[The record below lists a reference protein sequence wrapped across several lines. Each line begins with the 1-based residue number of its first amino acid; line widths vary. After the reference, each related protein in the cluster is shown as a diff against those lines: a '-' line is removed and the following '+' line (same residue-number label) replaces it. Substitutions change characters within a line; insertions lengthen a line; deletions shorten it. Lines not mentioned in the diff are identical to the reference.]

1 MRPIEDTIM
10 GDFLDKNYWDE
21 RYLQHQTGWD
31 IGYVSP
37 PLKQFFDTLTDK
49 HLRILIPGGG
59 NSYEAVYL
67 LEQGFNDVTVVD
79 ISEVVCRRLADNY
92 QNQGLRVICADFF
105 EHSGVY
111 DLIVE
116 QTFFCA
122 VSLSLRG
129 DYVQKM
135 AELLSEDGLLA
146 GLLFNRAFEG
156 GPPFG
161 GSVAEYQTLFDK
173 AGFKVAFDL
182 APASIPPRAGSEVFF
197 RAKK

>member
-1 MRPIEDTIM
+1 
-10 GDFLDKNYWDE
+10 
-21 RYLQHQTGWD
+21 
-31 IGYVSP
+31 
-37 PLKQFFDTLTDK
+37 LKQLFDTLTNK

-67 LEQGFNDVTVVD
+67 LEQGFKNVTVVD
-79 ISEVVCRRLADNY
+79 ISEVVCQRLTDNY
-92 QNQGLRVICADFF
+92 GEKGLRVVCADFF
-105 EHSGVY
+105 EHSDTY

-122 VSLSLRG
+122 ISPSLRG

-135 AELLSEDGLLA
+135 TELLSEDGVLA

-161 GSVAEYQTLFDK
+161 GSVAEYQALFDK
-173 AGFKVAFDL
+173 AGFKITFDL

-197 RAKK
+197 IAKR

>member
-1 MRPIEDTIM
+1 MDN
-10 GDFLDKNYWDE
+10 FLNKNYWDE
-21 RYLQHQTGWD
+21 RYLLGQTGWD

-37 PLKQFFDTLTDK
+37 ALKQYFDTLTDK

-67 LEQGFNDVTVVD
+67 LEQGFTNVTVVD
-79 ISEVVCRRLADNY
+79 ISEVVCQRLTDSY
-92 QNQGLRVICADFF
+92 GEKGLRVVCADFF
-105 EHSGVY
+105 EHSDTY

-122 VSLSLRG
+122 LSPSLRR

>member
-1 MRPIEDTIM
+1 M

-21 RYLQHQTGWD
+21 RYLNHQTGWD

-59 NSYEAVYL
+59 NSYEAAYL
-67 LEQGFNDVTVVD
+67 LEQGFDNVTVVD
-79 ISEVVCRRLADNY
+79 ISEVVCQRLVDDY
-92 QNQGLRVICADFF
+92 QNKGLQVVCGDFF

-122 VSLSLRG
+122 ISPSLRTN
-129 DYVQKM
+129 YVQKM
-135 AELLSEDGLLA
+135 VKLLSEDGLLA

-161 GSVAEYQTLFDK
+161 GSVAEYQALFDK
-173 AGFKVAFDL
+173 AGFKVTFDL

-197 RAKK
+197 TAKK

>member
-1 MRPIEDTIM
+1 
-10 GDFLDKNYWDE
+10 
-21 RYLQHQTGWD
+21 
-31 IGYVSP
+31 
-37 PLKQFFDTLTDK
+37 
-49 HLRILIPGGG
+49 LIPGGG
-59 NSYEAVYL
+59 NSYEAAYL
-67 LEQGFNDVTVVD
+67 LEQGFENVTVVD
-79 ISEVVCRRLADNY
+79 ISEVVCQRLVDDY
-92 QNQGLRVICADFF
+92 QKKGLQVVCADFF

-122 VSLSLRG
+122 ISPSLRSK
-129 DYVQKM
+129 YVQKM

-161 GSVAEYQTLFDK
+161 GNVAEYQALFDK
-173 AGFKVAFDL
+173 AGFKVTFDL

-197 RAKK
+197 IAKR

>member
-1 MRPIEDTIM
+1 MDN
-10 GDFLDKNYWDE
+10 FLNKNYWDE
-21 RYLQHQTGWD
+21 RYLLGQTGWD
-31 IGYVSP
+31 IGHVSP
-37 PLKQFFDTLTDK
+37 ALKQYFDTLTDK

-67 LEQGFNDVTVVD
+67 LEQGFKNVTVVD
-79 ISEVVCRRLADNY
+79 ISEVVCQRLTDSY
-92 QNQGLRVICADFF
+92 GEKGLRVVCADFF
-105 EHSGVY
+105 EHSDTY

-122 VSLSLRG
+122 LSPSLRG
-129 DYVQKM
+129 DYARKM

-146 GLLFNRAFEG
+146 GLLFNRTFEG

>member
-1 MRPIEDTIM
+1 MD
-10 GDFLDKNYWDE
+10 DFLNKNYWDE

-37 PLKQFFDTLTDK
+37 PLKQFFDTLTNK

-67 LEQGFNDVTVVD
+67 LEQGFKNVTVVD
-79 ISEVVCRRLADNY
+79 ISEVVCQRLADNY
-92 QNQGLRVICADFF
+92 GEKGLRVVCADFF
-105 EHSGVY
+105 EHSDTY

-122 VSLSLRG
+122 IPPSLRG
-129 DYVQKM
+129 DYVHKM
-135 AELLSEDGLLA
+135 TELLSEDGVLA

-161 GSVAEYQTLFDK
+161 GSVAEYQALFDK
-173 AGFKVAFDL
+173 AGFKITFDL

-197 RAKK
+197 IAKR

>member
-1 MRPIEDTIM
+1 MDN
-10 GDFLDKNYWDE
+10 FLNKNYWDE
-21 RYLQHQTGWD
+21 RYLLGQTGWD

-37 PLKQFFDTLTDK
+37 ALKQYFDTLTDK

-67 LEQGFNDVTVVD
+67 LEQGFKNVTVVD
-79 ISEVVCRRLADNY
+79 ISEVVCQRLTDSY
-92 QNQGLRVICADFF
+92 GEKGLRVVCADFF
-105 EHSGVY
+105 EHSNTY

-122 VSLSLRG
+122 LSPSLRG

>member
-1 MRPIEDTIM
+1 M

-21 RYLQHQTGWD
+21 RYLNHQTGWD

-59 NSYEAVYL
+59 NSYEASYL
-67 LEQGFNDVTVVD
+67 LEQGFDNVTVVD
-79 ISEVVCRRLADNY
+79 ISEVVCQRLVDDY
-92 QNQGLRVICADFF
+92 QKKGLQVVCGDFF

-122 VSLSLRG
+122 ISPSLRTN
-129 DYVQKM
+129 YVQKM
-135 AELLSEDGLLA
+135 VKFLSEDGLLA

-161 GSVAEYQTLFDK
+161 GSVAEYQALFDK
-173 AGFKVAFDL
+173 AVFKVTFDL

-197 RAKK
+197 IAKR

>member
-1 MRPIEDTIM
+1 MD
-10 GDFLDKNYWDE
+10 DFLNKNYWDE
-21 RYLQHQTGWD
+21 RYLQDQTGWD

-37 PLKQFFDTLTDK
+37 PLKQFFDTLTNK

-67 LEQGFNDVTVVD
+67 LEQGFKNVTVVD
-79 ISEVVCRRLADNY
+79 ISEVVCQRLANNY
-92 QNQGLRVICADFF
+92 GEKGLRVVCADFF
-105 EHSGVY
+105 EHSDTY

-122 VSLSLRG
+122 ISPSLRG
-129 DYVQKM
+129 DYVHKM
-135 AELLSEDGLLA
+135 TELLSEDGVLA

-161 GSVAEYQTLFDK
+161 GSVAEYQALFDK

-197 RAKK
+197 IAKR

>member
-1 MRPIEDTIM
+1 MD
-10 GDFLDKNYWDE
+10 DFLDKNYWDE

-37 PLKQFFDTLTDK
+37 PLKQFFDTLTNK

-67 LEQGFNDVTVVD
+67 LEQGFKNVTVVD
-79 ISEVVCRRLADNY
+79 ISEVVCQRLTDNY
-92 QNQGLRVICADFF
+92 GEKGLRVVCADFF
-105 EHSGVY
+105 EHSDTY

-122 VSLSLRG
+122 IPPSLRG
-129 DYVQKM
+129 DYVHKM
-135 AELLSEDGLLA
+135 TELLSEDGVLA

-161 GSVAEYQTLFDK
+161 GSVAEYQALFDK
-173 AGFKVAFDL
+173 AGFKITFDL

-197 RAKK
+197 IAKR

>member
-1 MRPIEDTIM
+1 MDN
-10 GDFLDKNYWDE
+10 FLNKNYWDE
-21 RYLQHQTGWD
+21 RYLLGQTGWD

-37 PLKQFFDTLTDK
+37 ALKQYFDTLTDK

-67 LEQGFNDVTVVD
+67 LEQGFKNVTVVD
-79 ISEVVCRRLADNY
+79 ISEVVCQRLTDSY
-92 QNQGLRVICADFF
+92 GEKGLRVVCADFF
-105 EHSGVY
+105 EHSDTY

-122 VSLSLRG
+122 LSPSLRG
-129 DYVQKM
+129 DYVRKM

-146 GLLFNRAFEG
+146 GLLFNRTFEG